1 MLPTI
6 DWSHFTPMTSF
17 IGGAMI
23 GMAASILIIVK
34 GRVAGISGIL
44 GSMMRLKNTPV
55 DHFRWRALFVSGILL
70 SSVVYGLF
78 FPLPES
84 IINSSYI
91 TLVGAGL
98 LVGFGTRMGSGCTS
112 GHAVCGIA
120 RLSLRSLVA
129 TLTFMGS
136 GFLTAYLLFHV
147 L

>member
-17 IGGAMI
+17 MGGAMI

-44 GSMMRLKNTPV
+44 GSMMQLKNTPV
-55 DHFRWRALFVSGILL
+55 DHFMWRALFVSGILL